1 MPTNRPRRRRLLA
14 LLHLLPLALALA
26 ATAAGATEGA
36 WRITHAIAAPWAASA
51 PTGAALAGTML
62 ALRGGAL
69 QGPAPLRCGKA
80 TVQATALPAEGLF
93 EGQLAALPDAAAAA
107 RALGVA
113 ALPAPA
119 LRITCP
125 NAGFDLVQADAATWL
140 LALDQRLWLLS
151 GAPGAQAAA
160 SSPAGVVQRLL
171 ERHFDAG
178 HGGAA
183 RGFLPAALADLRPF
197 TTGALQ
203 AAAAAWFALPASPD
217 EAPEIDGDPF
227 TDSQEPV
234 LHFAVGTAR
243 VRGDRAEVPVRM
255 ADEARRW
262 TLHYRLVRGK
272 SGWRVDDVLQRDG
285 TALRRLLQEAGR

>member
-1 MPTNRPRRRRLLA
+1 MPTNMPRTRRLLA
-14 LLHLLPLALALA
+14 LLACAVLA
-26 ATAAGATEGA
+26 APAGAAERH
-36 WRITHAIAAPWAASA
+36 WRITHAVLAPWAASA
-51 PTGAALAGTML
+51 PAGAELAGTRL
-62 ALRGGAL
+62 ALRRGTL
-69 QGPAPLRCGKA
+69 QGPAPLRCNRA
-80 TVQATALPAEGLF
+80 DAQAIVLPAEGLF

-107 RALGVA
+107 RALGVT

-125 NAGFDLVQADAATWL
+125 SAGFDLVQADATTWL
-140 LALDQRLWLLS
+140 LALDQRLWVLS
-151 GAPGAQAAA
+151 EASGAQAAA

-178 HGGAA
+178 QGGAA
-183 RGFLPAALADLRPF
+183 RGFLPAAVADLRPF

-243 VRGDRAEVPVRM
+243 ARGDRAEVPVRM
-255 ADEARRW
+255 ADEARHW
-262 TLHYRLVRGK
+262 TLHYRLVRGAA
-272 SGWRVDDVLQRDG
+272 GWRVDDVRLRDG
-285 TALRRLLQEAGR
+285 TSLRRLLREARR

>member
-1 MPTNRPRRRRLLA
+1 MPTNRPRTRRLLA
-14 LLHLLPLALALA
+14 LLQLLPLALA
-26 ATAAGATEGA
+26 TSGAGATEGS

-51 PTGAALAGTML
+51 PAGAMLTGHAL

-69 QGPAPLRCGKA
+69 HGPAPLRCGKA
-80 TVQATALPAEGLF
+80 TVQATTLPAEGLF
-93 EGQLAALPDAAAAA
+93 EGQLATLPDAAAAA
-107 RALGVA
+107 RAIGVA
-113 ALPAPA
+113 TLPAPA

-125 NAGFDLVQADAATWL
+125 NAGFDLVQANAATWL
-140 LALDQRLWLLS
+140 LALDQRLWVLS
-151 GAPGAQAAA
+151 EAPGVQAAA

-171 ERHFDAG
+171 ERHFDAA

-183 RGFLPAALADLRPF
+183 RGFLPAAMADLRSF

-203 AAAAAWFALPASPD
+203 AAAAAWFALPSSPD

-234 LHFAVGTAR
+234 LHFAVGKAR
-243 VRGDRAEVPVRM
+243 VRGERAEVPVRM

-262 TLHYRLVRGK
+262 TLQYRLVRGT

-285 TALRRLLQEAGR
+285 TPLRRLLREARR